1 VPEGLHKRL
10 LHVVSKVELQL
21 LALVFLLMAVGVG
34 VLAALMV
41 VTVAAVE
48 VN

>member
-1 VPEGLHKRL
+1 
-10 LHVVSKVELQL
+10 VVTKVELQL

-34 VLAALMV
+34 VLPALMMV
-41 VTVAAVE
+41 GVAAVE